1 MVITASVEYISSS
14 VNRFNRSSAT
24 SSSSLVAFG
33 SGKFVAFWDS
43 QSPIDS
49 GVFATLSGHG
59 GLVTCVDFIDDS
71 RLLSADDTGSMRL
84 WRKLNSSWVS
94 SLSIQAHTKSI
105 SALCSHV
112 QAKCIVTGSSD
123 SLLKAWKVGEQD
135 DLQEVETISMKGRYP
150 LSLALAKLPQSD
162 ALILAVGSTDS
173 RIHIFTRSENAFIPS
188 ATIPGHEDW
197 VRAICL
203 RPPTS
208 SSEPLILA
216 SGSQDANI
224 RLWNI
229 EAVTRSALAS
239 STSEVLSDDLLDAFE
254 ASLGEVDGGE
264 EGGRQISLKKHM
276 LTVKTSGDST
286 QQFSITFDA
295 LLVGHEAGVTSLA
308 WRPSSTRHLRDT
320 LLSTSADSSLIL
332 WSPVSVK
339 SGANGSSS
347 ALWVNQQRFGDVGG
361 QRLGGFVGGLWVAD
375 GSEVLA
381 WGWSGGSRRWR
392 CAQTSE
398 GIAGN
403 EIWTEVGALTGHTG
417 PVKGIAWSPGGEYFI
432 STGIDQTTRIHVA
445 LLANKDDKEP
455 MSSWHEVSRP
465 QVHGY
470 DLLGVVSLDPLRF
483 VSIAD
488 EKVARVFGAPR
499 SFVNTIQGLGV
510 VDLEV
515 DEETLPMSASVPPLG
530 LSNKATSDS
539 EHQLLPASTS
549 AVRRPFEAELASITL
564 WPEVEKVFGHGY
576 ESIAIGVSSSRKLF
590 ATACKATTAKHAAVR
605 IYETEN
611 FRLFGQ
617 PLEGHTLT
625 VTRIAFSPDD
635 QFVLTVSR
643 DRSWRLFRREESA
656 PYIGYVPMAVDKSHA
671 RIIWDGAWAAD
682 GKVFATASRDK
693 TVKIWQPLDGNLTKW
708 TAVADLKLSEA
719 ATAVAFAPP
728 EASDERMLAVGL
740 ETGNILLF
748 TSSDVVKWEMSL
760 EIKAGLAHIDH
771 IHQLA
776 WRPGR
781 QITEHRHIASCA
793 EDGTLKI
800 FAVHGGVN

>member
-1 MVITASVEYISSS
+1 MVITASVEYISAS
-14 VNRFNRSSAT
+14 VNRFNRSSAA

-33 SGKFVAFWDS
+33 SGKFVALWDS
-43 QSPIDS
+43 QSPTDR
-49 GVFATLSGHG
+49 GVYATLSGHG
-59 GLVTCVDFIDDS
+59 GLVTCVEFIDDS
-71 RLLSADDTGSMRL
+71 RFLSADDTGSMRL
-84 WRKLNSSWVS
+84 WRKLNSSWVP

-105 SALCSHV
+105 SALCSHA
-112 QAKCIVTGSSD
+112 QAGCIVTGGSD
-123 SLLKAWKVGEQD
+123 SLLKAWKLGEQD
-135 DLQEVETISMKGRYP
+135 DLQEVETINMKGRYP
-150 LSLALAKLPQSD
+150 LSLALAKLPQAD
-162 ALILAVGSTDS
+162 ALILAVGSTDR

-229 EAVTRSALAS
+229 EAVTS
-239 STSEVLSDDLLDAFE
+239 STSEALSDDLLDAFE
-254 ASLGEVDGGE
+254 ASLGEVDEGE

-308 WRPSSTRHLRDT
+308 WRPSSTRHSRDT

-361 QRLGGFVGGLWVAD
+361 QRLGGFVGGLWTAD
-375 GSEVLA
+375 GSEALA
-381 WGWSGGSRRWR
+381 WGWSGGCRRWR

-398 GIAGN
+398 GVAEN
-403 EIWTEVGALTGHTG
+403 EIWTEVGALTGHAG
-417 PVKGIAWSPGGEYFI
+417 PVKGIAWSPGGEYLM
-432 STGIDQTTRIHVA
+432 STGIDQTTRIHAA

-455 MSSWHEVSRP
+455 MLSWHEVSRP

-470 DLLGVVSLDPLRF
+470 DLLGVAPLDPLRF

-510 VDLEV
+510 ADLKV

-530 LSNKATSDS
+530 LSNKATSDI
-539 EHQLLPASTS
+539 LPASTS

-611 FRLFGQ
+611 FRPFGQ

-635 QFVLTVSR
+635 QLVLTVSR
-643 DRSWRLFRREESA
+643 DRSWRLFHREES
-656 PYIGYVPMAVDKSHA
+656 GYVPIAVDKSHA

-693 TVKIWQPLDGNLTKW
+693 TVKIWQPLDGNLSKW
-708 TAVADLKLSEA
+708 TAVADIKLSEA
-719 ATAVAFAPP
+719 ATAIAFAPTD
-728 EASDERMLAVGL
+728 ASDERMLAVGL
-740 ETGNILLF
+740 ENGNILLF
-748 TSSDVVKWEMSL
+748 TSSDVVKWETSL

>member
-1 MVITASVEYISSS
+1 MVITASVEYISAS
-14 VNRFNRSSAT
+14 VNRFNRSSAA
-24 SSSSLVAFG
+24 SSSSL
-33 SGKFVAFWDS
+33 FVALWDS
-43 QSPIDS
+43 QSPIDR
-49 GVFATLSGHG
+49 GVFATLPGHG
-59 GLVTCVDFIDDS
+59 GLVHV

-84 WRKLNSSWVS
+84 WRKLDSSVRTMVP
-94 SLSIQAHTKSI
+94 SLSVQAHTKSI
-105 SALCSHV
+105 SALCSHA
-112 QAKCIVTGSSD
+112 QAGCIVTGSSD
-123 SLLKAWKVGEQD
+123 SLLKVWKLGEQD
-135 DLQEVETISMKGRYP
+135 ELQEVETVSMKGRYP
-150 LSLALAKLPQSD
+150 LSLALAKLPQAHGGKS

-254 ASLGEVDGGE
+254 ASLGEVDEGG
-264 EGGRQISLKKHM
+264 EGGRQISLKKHI

-295 LLVGHEAGVTSLA
+295 LLVGHEAGITSLA
-308 WRPSSTRHLRDT
+308 WRPSSTRYSGDT

-339 SGANGSSS
+339 SGVNGSSS

-361 QRLGGFVGGLWVAD
+361 QRLGGFVGGLWTAD
-375 GSEVLA
+375 GSEALA
-381 WGWSGGSRRWR
+381 WGWSGGCRRWR
-392 CAQTSE
+392 CAETSE
-398 GIAGN
+398 GFEGN
-403 EIWTEVGALTGHTG
+403 EIWTEVGALTGHAG
-417 PVKGIAWSPGGEYFI
+417 PVNGIAWSPGGEYLM
-432 STGIDQTTRIHVA
+432 STGIDQTTRIHA
-445 LLANKDDKEP
+445 DLPANKDDKEP

-470 DLLGVVSLDPLRF
+470 DLLGVVSLGPLRF

-499 SFVNTIQGLGV
+499 SFVNTIRGLGV

-530 LSNKATSDS
+530 LSNKATSDI
-539 EHQLLPASTS
+539 LPASTS

-576 ESIAIGVSSSRKLF
+576 E
-590 ATACKATTAKHAAVR
+590 HAAVW

-611 FRLFGQ
+611 FRPFGQ

-625 VTRIAFSPDD
+625 VARIAFSPDD
-635 QFVLTVSR
+635 QLVLTVSR
-643 DRSWRLFRREESA
+643 DRSWRLFRREES
-656 PYIGYVPMAVDKSHA
+656 GYVPIAVDKSHT

-708 TAVADLKLSEA
+708 TAVADFKLSEA

-728 EASDERMLAVGL
+728 DASDERMLAVGL
-740 ETGNILLF
+740 ENGNILLF
-748 TSSDVVKWEMSL
+748 TSPNVVKWEMSL
-760 EIKAGLAHIDH
+760 EIKPGLAHIDH

-800 FAVHGGVN
+800 FAVHEGVN